1 MKKDIM
7 QIDLFATPE
16 NPIPPDAIVSAVR
29 TKDGLTLRVA
39 RWAARD
45 SRGTVVITPG
55 RGEFIESYF
64 ETITDLRSRRFDAV
78 IMDWRGQGQSDRQI
92 SRPRRGHVAGFDLF
106 QLDLAALESQILR
119 PFAPKPWYGL
129 AHSMGA
135 AILLDQAHSGQS
147 PFERLVLS
155 APMIDLPLRF
165 RPAVEAYIAIAALT
179 GFGRLMVPGG
189 SENSVFNRAFED
201 NELTSDRNRHA
212 RTSAIIQAHPGLTV
226 GAPTI
231 SWTYAAFRLMKRF
244 RDPRF
249 PIETLTPVLI
259 LAAGADRVVDTSAT
273 ERFAAR
279 LKTGHCLTI
288 AGSRHEILKERDS
301 IRAQFWAAFDA
312 FIPGH
317 TDERVERAQSVMSK
331 G

>member
-1 MKKDIM
+1 M
-7 QIDLFATPE
+7 QIDLFATPG

-39 RWAARD
+39 RWAAPRD
-45 SRGTVVITPG
+45 SRGTVVIGTG
-55 RGEFIESYF
+55 RSEFIESYF
-64 ETITDLRSRRFDAV
+64 ETVNDLRARRFDAV
-78 IMDWRGQGQSDRQI
+78 IIDWRGQGQSDRQI
-92 SRPRRGHVAGFDLF
+92 SRPRRGHVKSFNLF

-129 AHSMGA
+129 GHSMGA
-135 AILLDQAHSGQS
+135 AILLDQAHSGHS

-165 RPAVEAYIAIAALT
+165 RPVLETYIAVAART
-179 GFGRLMVPGG
+179 GFGQLLVPGG

-201 NELTSDRNRHA
+201 NELTSDRSRHA
-212 RTSAIIQAHPGLTV
+212 RTSAIIKAHPALTV

-231 SWTYAAFRLMKRF
+231 GWTHAAFRLMKRF

-249 PIETLTPVLI
+249 ATETLTPALI
-259 LAAGADRVVDTSAT
+259 VAAGADRVVDTAST

-288 AGSRHEILKERDS
+288 AGARHEILKERDS
-301 IRAQFWAAFDA
+301 IRGQFWAAFDA

-317 TDERVERAQSVMSK
+317 TDERVERAQSAMFK
-331 G
+331 W